1 MPTPDNIDPDPDAVC
16 YHHRLDVP
24 IDADSTTVR
33 KAWKVASSMY
43 HPDTG
48 NPEATQ
54 KRYVRL
60 QKARDVL
67 SDPEARE
74 SYQLFCD
81 EFGNEHGTECY
92 EDWIVQ
98 GQPKTPER
106 WVSSWEHTDSPE
118 LDEDSPSE
126 DSSSPADDQH
136 EPPQFDGAAPNTK
149 RQFAFSLDRITEIE
163 SAIDDPQITRSNF
176 DADGISVTRPSTER
190 MRLYIRGFLSGEMY
204 LDLDSGHLVGPHP
217 VQEVD
222 SNYQRDPDI
231 IGFTDGEGR
240 RLNIELGGSHTG
252 FEATPDPSPS
262 TDSDDSK
269 STEASESIFN
279 EKGRD
284 FFNSIKPTLSTNP
297 VKSIFPPAQS
307 VLETPGSL
315 LLRWEFPRNFSI
327 RVFTAIFFGLL
338 LVGTDSPTLV
348 SGTLIGFSIFFP
360 RFGPWANSVGI
371 VATVVFPSSF
381 VAFLHYFT
389 GLVGSVGYYLWVR
402 GTPLDPYSSR

>member
-1 MPTPDNIDPDPDAVC
+1 
-16 YHHRLDVP
+16 
-24 IDADSTTVR
+24 
-33 KAWKVASSMY
+33 
-43 HPDTG
+43 
-48 NPEATQ
+48 
-54 KRYVRL
+54 
-60 QKARDVL
+60 
-67 SDPEARE
+67 
-74 SYQLFCD
+74 
-81 EFGNEHGTECY
+81 
-92 EDWIVQ
+92 
-98 GQPKTPER
+98 
-106 WVSSWEHTDSPE
+106 
-118 LDEDSPSE
+118 
-126 DSSSPADDQH
+126 
-136 EPPQFDGAAPNTK
+136 
-149 RQFAFSLDRITEIE
+149 
-163 SAIDDPQITRSNF
+163 
-176 DADGISVTRPSTER
+176 

-231 IGFTDGEGR
+231 IGFADGEGR